1 MVWPPIPS
9 YVPFNV
15 FDSFQDPI
23 QDLPPRELIKLKE
36 IEVPQV
42 KRKGTVE

>member
-1 MVWPPIPS
+1 MTWPPTPT

-23 QDLPPRELIKLKE
+23 QDLPPRERIKLKE
-36 IEVPQV
+36 IELPEV
-42 KRKGTVE
+42 KLKGTGQ